1 MTIDTDFHSH
11 VSRSSARA
19 MVSEAKEQ
27 GLRVLGLSEHVFQ
40 MREVRPLLAHMPL
53 EGPEMALVDYIEA
66 VHEAGQALQFDVRL
80 GLEVDFIPGKVE
92 AVRELL
98 QGYPWDFLIGSVHE
112 IDGKLLENE
121 EGWGEAAEAE
131 QAWHRYMELLR
142 QAVRSGFFSVVSHP
156 VRLFVENPHLP
167 ATIDEELEQ
176 LAAEAARCD
185 VALEVNGFDV
195 ATYPHVVRRL
205 VRACALQGAPVSVGS
220 DAHYPSSLANSHE
233 ASERLLREAGIHRV
247 RIWRSMVAEEYRI

>member
-19 MVSEAKEQ
+19 MVSEARER

-40 MREVRPLLAHMPL
+40 MREVRPLLTHMPL

-66 VHEAGQALQFDVRL
+66 VQEAGQALQFDVRL
-80 GLEVDFIPGKVE
+80 GLEIDFIPGKIE
-92 AVRELL
+92 AVHELL

-112 IDGKLLENE
+112 IDGRLLENE
-121 EGWGEAAEAE
+121 EGWGGPPEAE
-131 QAWHRYMELLR
+131 RAWHRYMELLR
-142 QAVRSGFFSVVSHP
+142 QAVGSGLFSVVSHP

-167 ATIDEELEQ
+167 ANIDEELEQ
-176 LAAEAARCD
+176 LAAEATRCD
-185 VALEVNGFDV
+185 VALEINGFDV
-195 ATYPHVVRRL
+195 ATYPQVVRRL
-205 VRACALQGAPVSVGS
+205 LRACALQGTPVSVGS

-233 ASERLLREAGIHRV
+233 ASAHLLREAGIRRV
-247 RIWRSMVAEEYRI
+247 RIWRAMNPEEYRI